1 MTQKKRSGAKSFVP
15 IGFNMLASLL
25 IFFILLPLL
34 LTLLSTSVGTLLQTL
49 RDQVVIDSISLTFK
63 AGALATIL
71 GLLLGVPIAY
81 LLARSDFPGKAI
93 IEGIIDLPTVIPRT
107 AAGIAL
113 LLVFGRTGI
122 LGKAFAHLG
131 ITFTDR
137 LAGIVVAML
146 FVSVP
151 LLVNTSRQAFQAV
164 NRDLEQA
171 AQVDGASAWKVF
183 WQISLPLAWRGV
195 LNGAIM
201 MFARGMS
208 EFGAVIILA
217 YSPKIVPVLIYERF
231 QGYGL
236 EAATPITVILLILI
250 LALFAVLRW
259 LSNSISE

>member
-1 MTQKKRSGAKSFVP
+1 M
-15 IGFNMLASLL
+15 
-25 IFFILLPLL
+25 PLL

-71 GLLLGVPIAY
+71 GLLLGG
-81 LLARSDFPGKAI
+81 SDRLPACPFRLPWKSHHRG
-93 IEGIIDLPTVIPRT
+93 GDHRLPTVIPRT

-171 AQVDGASAWKVF
+171 AQVDGASAWKV

-201 MFARGMS
+201 MFARGIS

-236 EAATPITVILLILI
+236 EAATPQ
-250 LALFAVLRW
+250 
-259 LSNSISE
+259 

>member
-1 MTQKKRSGAKSFVP
+1 M
-15 IGFNMLASLL
+15 
-25 IFFILLPLL
+25 
-34 LTLLSTSVGTLLQTL
+34 
-49 RDQVVIDSISLTFK
+49 
-63 AGALATIL
+63 
-71 GLLLGVPIAY
+71 
-81 LLARSDFPGKAI
+81 
-93 IEGIIDLPTVIPRT
+93 IPRT

-122 LGKAFAHLG
+122 LGKSFRSPGHHFYRPIG
-131 ITFTDR
+131 WDR
-137 LAGIVVAML
+137 CRHA

-171 AQVDGASAWKVF
+171 AQVDGASAWKV
-183 WQISLPLAWRGV
+183 LADQPAPRLERG

-201 MFARGMS
+201 MFARGIS

-217 YSPKIVPVLIYERF
+217 YSPKIIPVLIYERF

-259 LSNSISE
+259 LSNNINE